1 MQCTGSFSSLGR
13 CGTAA
18 ACCCCPLLPA
28 VPSPHWA
35 IIYNSVTLSVFSAN
49 LTQVCPACSEMLVSK
64 IKPRTDALQMQWF
77 ILRLWLLLLPAAA
90 RNVWNLWF
98 WWISGDPQ
106 RYGTCESNGLLG
118 VLRGRVGLATRAT
131 LGTIKGAQQ
140 MWNSQI
146 RGVATDAE
154 RLTMRAKDVELAN
167 PRGCNRR

>member
-1 MQCTGSFSSLGR
+1 MLVSSLLAAIVICLSPRLSHTQRNTLQCTGSFSSLGR

-77 ILRLWLLLLPAAA
+77 ILRPWLLWLPAAA
-90 RNVWNLWF
+90 RNAWNLRF
-98 WWISGDPQ
+98 WWISGDA
-106 RYGTCESNGLLG
+106 R
-118 VLRGRVGLATRAT
+118 RD
-131 LGTIKGAQQ
+131 
-140 MWNSQI
+140 M
-146 RGVATDAE
+146 
-154 RLTMRAKDVELAN
+154 ELAILMDYWG
-167 PRGCNRR
+167 PAWTCGTRDSSKR

>member
-1 MQCTGSFSSLGR
+1 MICGPLPRAAPEAVVVICLSPRLSHAQRNTMQCTGSFSSLGR

-90 RNVWNLWF
+90 QNAWNLRF
-98 WWISGDPQ
+98 WWISGDPW
-106 RYGTCESNGLLG
+106 N
-118 VLRGRVGLATRAT
+118 LRF
-131 LGTIKGAQQ
+131 
-140 MWNSQI
+140 
-146 RGVATDAE
+146 
-154 RLTMRAKDVELAN
+154 
-167 PRGCNRR
+167 